1 MKKTRFILAA
11 VISLIFSVACLADG
25 RYIPAEKLPAAAK
38 EFVKEHFPDQKII
51 FAEKEAGKYEV
62 KLNDGTE
69 AEFDSKGTWT
79 KVDCNHNML
88 PDALL
93 PQFTKNYIEVNF
105 SGAYATKIE
114 KKLYGYEVEMSNGL
128 ELKFNRLGDLI
139 NIDD

>member
-1 MKKTRFILAA
+1 
-11 VISLIFSVACLADG
+11 
-25 RYIPAEKLPAAAK
+25 
-38 EFVKEHFPDQKII
+38 
-51 FAEKEAGKYEV
+51 
-62 KLNDGTE
+62 
-69 AEFDSKGTWT
+69 
-79 KVDCNHNML
+79 ML

-114 KKLYGYEVEMSNGL
+114 KKRYGYEVEMSNGL